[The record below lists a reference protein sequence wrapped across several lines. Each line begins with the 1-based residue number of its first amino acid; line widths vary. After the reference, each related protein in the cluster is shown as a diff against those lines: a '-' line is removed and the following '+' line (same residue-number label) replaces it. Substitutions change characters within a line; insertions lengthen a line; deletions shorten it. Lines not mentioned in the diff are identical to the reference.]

1 MSIFNNPN
9 TQLLIKVMDLE
20 VPINN
25 YLSVT
30 DYELVDGNIVI
41 KSVEVLDSNGE
52 FCKLA
57 DNNKLIEHLHKY
69 PIVFKKKQI

>member
-20 VPINN
+20 VPVEN

-41 KSVEVLDSNGE
+41 KTVEVLDSNGNLV
-52 FCKLA
+52 KLA
-57 DNNKLIEHLHKY
+57 NNTKLIDHLHEY
-69 PIVFKKKQI
+69 PIVFKER